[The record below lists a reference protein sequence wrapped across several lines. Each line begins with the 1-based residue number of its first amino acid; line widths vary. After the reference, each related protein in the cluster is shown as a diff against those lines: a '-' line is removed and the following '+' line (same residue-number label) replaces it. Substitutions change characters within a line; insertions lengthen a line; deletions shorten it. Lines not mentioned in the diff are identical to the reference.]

1 MFVLTYAWKG
11 CIKIMNNKI
20 ISSAKLIILL
30 HILKIYAV
38 TCDLDNAIS
47 EEVEAKANK
56 IKFVNEKFEEI
67 TVLDDRGQIKT
78 MKIKSVKPKVK
89 KVTVTSNKVPNQV
102 EMPVILND
110 NGVKKGQNKSKFFDE
125 LEECKYI

>member
-1 MFVLTYAWKG
+1 
-11 CIKIMNNKI
+11 MNNKI

-30 HILKIYAV
+30 HILKIYVV